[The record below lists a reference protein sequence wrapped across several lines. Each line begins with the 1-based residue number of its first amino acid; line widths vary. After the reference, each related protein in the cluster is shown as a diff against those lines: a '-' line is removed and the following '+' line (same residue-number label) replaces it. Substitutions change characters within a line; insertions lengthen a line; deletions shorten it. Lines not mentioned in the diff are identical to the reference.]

1 MAIFVLEKVG
11 LADFGVVLEDVY
23 GRFLRKKPK
32 KSGQK
37 PGFENQKWAEKIGG
51 IF

>member
-1 MAIFVLEKVG
+1 MAAFILAKVG
-11 LADFGVVLEDVY
+11 LANFRAVLEDEY

-37 PGFENQKWAEKIGG
+37 PGFENQKWAEKIGS